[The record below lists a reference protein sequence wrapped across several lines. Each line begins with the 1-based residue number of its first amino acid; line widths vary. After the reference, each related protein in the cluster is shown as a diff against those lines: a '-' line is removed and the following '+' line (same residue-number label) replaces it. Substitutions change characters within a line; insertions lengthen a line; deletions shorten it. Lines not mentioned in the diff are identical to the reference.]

1 PDYGT
6 LRDEAIAQGTF
17 NGGKTYVGQADDPFF
32 LDLRVFDLL
41 YGANLSETG
50 QDTLNGYNVN
60 TIALQ
65 VPKSVLALK
74 HSPNR
79 NPVIGVWST
88 TDRRARL
95 SASGGTAKGKWV
107 QVSRLGN
114 PLVNEVV
121 VPVKYK
127 DAFNSIAPW
136 QDHTVAPV
144 VKKVLDPIVPKLVQA
159 IYHIQA
165 PATPRND
172 LVEIFLT
179 GLCKKCGPVKA
190 DLNSPR
196 LNKDVVKHDIVP
208 AEELRLNMSVAPTAS
223 PNRLGVIGGDAQGF
237 PNGRRL
243 GDDVIDIGLQVL
255 EGAATNGP
263 VAALANGDGVN
274 ANDTAFG
281 TTFPYVAL
289 PHAQG
294 VNETNAMATLPPG
307 GSGGDGGF
315 FGGHRVP
322 VAAASFAAALVA
334 LALAFV
340 ARRRRTVVAS

>member
-1 PDYGT
+1 
-6 LRDEAIAQGTF
+6 
-17 NGGKTYVGQADDPFF
+17 
-32 LDLRVFDLL
+32 
-41 YGANLSETG
+41 
-50 QDTLNGYNVN
+50 
-60 TIALQ
+60 
-65 VPKSVLALK
+65 
-74 HSPNR
+74 
-79 NPVIGVWST
+79 
-88 TDRRARL
+88 
-95 SASGGTAKGKWV
+95 
-107 QVSRLGN
+107 
-114 PLVNEVV
+114 
-121 VPVKYK
+121 
-127 DAFNSIAPW
+127 
-136 QDHTVAPV
+136 
-144 VKKVLDPIVPKLVQA
+144 VLDPIVPKLVQA

-165 PATPRND
+165 PPTPRND
-172 LVEIFLT
+172 LAEIFLT

-196 LNKDVVKHDIVP
+196 LNKDVVKRDIVP

-223 PNRLGVIGGDAQGF
+223 PNRLGVIGGDLQGF

-243 GDDVIDIGLQVL
+243 GDHVIDIGLQVL

-274 ANDTAFG
+274 ANDSAFG

-289 PHAQG
+289 PHAQD
-294 VNETNAMATLPPG
+294 VNQTHAMATLPPG

-334 LALAFV
+334 LGLAFV

>member
-1 PDYGT
+1 
-6 LRDEAIAQGTF
+6 
-17 NGGKTYVGQADDPFF
+17 
-32 LDLRVFDLL
+32 
-41 YGANLSETG
+41 
-50 QDTLNGYNVN
+50 
-60 TIALQ
+60 
-65 VPKSVLALK
+65 
-74 HSPNR
+74 
-79 NPVIGVWST
+79 
-88 TDRRARL
+88 
-95 SASGGTAKGKWV
+95 
-107 QVSRLGN
+107 
-114 PLVNEVV
+114 
-121 VPVKYK
+121 
-127 DAFNSIAPW
+127 
-136 QDHTVAPV
+136 
-144 VKKVLDPIVPKLVQA
+144 VLDPIVPKLVQA

-165 PATPRND
+165 PPTPRND
-172 LVEIFLT
+172 LAEIFLT

-223 PNRLGVIGGDAQGF
+223 PNRLGVIGGDLQGF
-237 PNGRRL
+237 
-243 GDDVIDIGLQVL
+243 

-274 ANDTAFG
+274 ANDSAFG

-289 PHAQG
+289 PHAQD
-294 VNETNAMATLPPG
+294 VNQTHAMATLPPG

-334 LALAFV
+334 LGLAFV